1 MSERKLYSMNNGTF
15 KSFELVPDLDS
26 LETLKKEYVSNPKNE
41 PLFYEITSRDYPTWD
56 TKDLVLPISQI
67 DTVGGIFS
75 KQKESIL
82 KPLNPVPQYKQHLL
96 GVYCKHDLM
105 APQLKLVTDER
116 QSKILYYFLFLSRKY
131 KGKYKINY
139 FDNILSLS
147 KDLFAY
153 ELLLQG
159 NFESAANTLFD
170 DIDLKPYFNLEQTA
184 EFSTK
189 ELQSFLGQDAYDD
202 ILKEEQVTH
211 RLVNKI
217 SGNLN

>member
-1 MSERKLYSMNNGTF
+1 MRRSW
-15 KSFELVPDLDS
+15 
-26 LETLKKEYVSNPKNE
+26 
-41 PLFYEITSRDYPTWD
+41 RD
-56 TKDLVLPISQI
+56 
-67 DTVGGIFS
+67 
-75 KQKESIL
+75 
-82 KPLNPVPQYKQHLL
+82 
-96 GVYCKHDLM
+96 
-105 APQLKLVTDER
+105 
-116 QSKILYYFLFLSRKY
+116 KY
-131 KGKYKINY
+131 IINY

-217 SGNLN
+217 SGN

>member
-96 GVYCKHDLM
+96 EVYCKHDLM

-159 NFESAANTLFD
+159 DFESAANTLFD

-217 SGNLN
+217 SGN

>member
-96 GVYCKHDLM
+96 EVYCKHDLM

-217 SGNLN
+217 SGN

>member
-41 PLFYEITSRDYPTWD
+41 PLFYEITSREYPSWHTE
-56 TKDLVLPISQI
+56 DLVLPISQI
-67 DTVGGIFS
+67 DTVGSVFS
-75 KQKESIL
+75 NKKESIL

-96 GVYCKHDLM
+96 EVYCKHDLIS
-105 APQLKLVTDER
+105 PQLKLITDKR
-116 QSKILYYFLFLSRKY
+116 QSRILYYFLFLSNKY
-131 KGKYKINY
+131 KNKYKINY

-217 SGNLN
+217 SGNLI

>member
-1 MSERKLYSMNNGTF
+1 MSGRKLYSMDKGTF
-15 KSFELVPDLDS
+15 KSFELVPDLDL
-26 LETLKKEYVSNPKNE
+26 LETLKKDYVSNSKNE

-96 GVYCKHDLM
+96 EVYCKHDLM

-116 QSKILYYFLFLSRKY
+116 QSKILYYFLFLSNKY
-131 KGKYKINY
+131 KNKYKINY

-147 KDLFAY
+147 RDLFAY

-159 NFESAANTLFD
+159 DFENASNALFD
-170 DIDLKPYFNLEQTA
+170 DIDLKSFFNLTQTA
-184 EFSTK
+184 EFSIE
-189 ELQSFLGQDAYDD
+189 ELQSFLGKNAYNV
-202 ILKEEQVTH
+202 ILNEEQVTH
-211 RLVNKI
+211 KLVDKI
-217 SGNLN
+217 SGN